1 MTRTTH
7 TRRHEGPEFGR
18 FLAWCALVLLS
29 IVGIAAVALPFVFQ
43 SRAVRARIEAEVAKA
58 VKSETGLDVK
68 LRIDRALWPPG
79 VLVRDIEVASTTPKK
94 PFATIGEAR
103 VTLRPFSLLSGRVV
117 LDTIEVVSPE
127 ADVELVDG
135 KLANLPLK
143 LKEHPPKT
151 EEQSLEPP
159 FRVIAVTS
167 AKVHL
172 KKIDAGVQSVE
183 AELSGI
189 DVDVDVS
196 GEATPVYEARLHKI
210 LGSLHTAHLQESR
223 LPLPSR
229 FVHGLDKT
237 HPFVPVRMFD
247 DDAICGASI
256 SLRMTDAATARVLEL
271 EHFELDVRLDAGG
284 QPGAP
289 PSCATGAVP
298 DDSIVTAR
306 VDSLTL
312 ELPKNDTGKKPKAPK
327 LLAAKDGG
335 RLRVRV
341 PLRLP
346 YRYLKI
352 DPLDG
357 WIALDLDATGTVDF
371 GDPVSGALK
380 SFATGHIE
388 GHELRFSHYRFGSAL
403 TGDFKLDPGLVVSSK
418 KLEVI
423 YGGGVVDLTD
433 VEARLAPNPAAK
445 KNFPLKA
452 TVGIKDLPMPGLIR
466 ELGVSDGA
474 HVRWDFKD
482 ANAKISGYLDPL
494 QLDGELVAHTRNF
507 ELGQRAVEKPNPGHI
522 IGLSPKTNGV
532 ADLGTHV
539 SIRPDHLAF
548 EQIHAAFGGSKLDGR
563 VLLGFDDKLEVDAKS
578 EQFDLADGSPLAAFA
593 MGGVGRFD
601 LKLRGSFGSFKGEGS
616 ASFGSFLFDQ
626 FALGDVESANYK
638 FTSEALIEVDTLKA
652 KRGESKYDVPSMRI
666 DLGHHTGVVV
676 DALTK
681 SSNMSLEDLYA
692 IFKLTGDPRW
702 EDIKGHLG
710 FDARAHFITGG
721 DADPCKG
728 GRLDIDLTG
737 NVLALDLWGE
747 RYDGGNADVSL
758 TWWDFDGGGL
768 GMDLD
773 VHGATLKKKGGGTIV
788 ASGGVRRG
796 GLMNMKVTAAGVNL
810 KSLAAMP
817 PTKIPVD
824 GSIDAVAEVG
834 GTFDTMKIAADVW
847 MTPIRIGDYTLDRS
861 KLRVV
866 REPLKGIEPSPGPDE
881 KGCYPKGKLPAFD
894 PAKWASDPLTGE
906 FSLTGDM
913 FGGAVKFQDMRLTDA
928 RKKVARGK
936 LSIRN
941 LDLGALSLVRFETA
955 EESLGTENDKAQVVP
970 IVGKA
975 SADLTLE
982 KYPLDAWWNSAGK
995 VENITIDVARGDL
1008 GIATVAPTPTLSF
1021 GADGVS
1027 LPKTTLSLRF
1037 GEIPTRVVFAA
1048 KVIRHEGDNKPPD
1061 LEASIDL
1068 PAVPLKRLEEFL
1080 PRFVERAE
1088 GIARAKLRVSGTLA
1102 TPTWDGE
1109 VAIEKGAFAFKQIS
1123 MPLIGVNGKIKIDP
1137 KRGITLENMKGELGG
1152 GTFEVTGGAG
1162 IKGTKLGD
1170 VDVKLSAKAVNF
1182 RYGEG
1187 LSTTFDADI
1196 RTTWSPGDPGFPADP
1211 ARVEGVVEI
1220 DTFLYEKRMGAS
1232 LLGTGVGGAKRTE
1245 VDVYDPTRDVATLD
1259 IEVKSKRGLR
1269 VRNNLVD
1276 ATLGIGVGG
1285 LRVSGT
1291 NQRWGVLGD
1300 LIVQK
1305 GGVIKF
1311 RRHDFEITD
1320 GALRFEDDTKVDP
1333 NIDLSANT
1341 DFRRAASAGSTA
1353 EWRIKLHVY
1362 GTKDDLKFDLSS
1374 DPLLSQEDLIFL
1386 LTIGMTKAESAQ
1398 IGANVAG
1405 GAGLDLLA
1413 NVTGVNETLS
1423 QAIPVIDDIRFGTAY
1438 SLRTGRTE
1446 PQVTFG
1452 KRLSDALRASVTSGF
1467 GERREIQ
1474 ANIEW
1479 QITREFSV
1487 RGSYDNVND
1496 VSSQSL
1502 GNLGVDLR
1510 YRLEFE

>member
-1 MTRTTH
+1 M
-7 TRRHEGPEFGR
+7 
-18 FLAWCALVLLS
+18 LAF
-29 IVGIAAVALPFVFQ
+29 VGIAAVALPFVFQ
-43 SRAVRARIEAEVAKA
+43 SRAVRSRIESAVAQA

-68 LRIDRALWPPG
+68 LHIDRALWPPG
-79 VLVRDIEVASTTPKK
+79 VLVRDIEVASTTPGR
-94 PFATIGEAR
+94 PFATIAEAR
-103 VTLRPFSLLSGRVV
+103 VTLRPFALLSGRVV
-117 LDTIEVVSPE
+117 LDAIEVVSPE
-127 ADVELVDG
+127 AQIELVDG
-135 KLANLPLK
+135 KIANLPLK
-143 LKEHPPKT
+143 LKEHPKT
-151 EEQSLEPP
+151 AEEPSLEPP

-167 AKVHL
+167 AKVRL
-172 KKIDAGVQSVE
+172 KKTDAGVQSID
-183 AELSGI
+183 ADLSGI
-189 DVDVDVS
+189 DVDVDVT
-196 GEATPVYEARLHKI
+196 GDATPIYEARLHKI
-210 LGSLHTAHLQESR
+210 VGALHTAHLQKSR

-237 HPFVPVRMFD
+237 HPFVPVQMYD
-247 DDAICGASI
+247 DDALCGASI
-256 SLRMTDAATARVLEL
+256 SLRMTDAATTRIVEL
-271 EHFELDVRLDAGG
+271 EHFDVDVRLDADADR
-284 QPGAP
+284 GAA

-312 ELPKNDTGKKPKAPK
+312 ELPKNEAGKKPKEPK
-327 LLAAKDGG
+327 LIAAKDGG
-335 RLRVRV
+335 RVRVRV

-346 YRYLKI
+346 YRYLQI

-357 WIALDLDATGTVDF
+357 WLSLDLDATGTVDF
-371 GDPVSGALK
+371 ADPVSGALK
-380 SFATGHIE
+380 TFATGHIE
-388 GHELRFSHYRFGSAL
+388 GHELRFSHFRFGSSL
-403 TGDFKLDPGLVVSSK
+403 TGDFRLDPGLVVSSK
-418 KLEVI
+418 KLEVL

-433 VEARLAPNPAAK
+433 VEAKLAPNPAAK

-452 TVGIKDLPMPGLIR
+452 TVGIKELPMPGLVR
-466 ELGVSDGA
+466 ELGVSDAA

-482 ANAKISGYLDPL
+482 ANAKVSGYLDPL
-494 QLDGELVAHTRNF
+494 GLEGELVAHTRNF
-507 ELGQRAVEKPNPGHI
+507 ELAQRAVEKPNPGHI
-522 IGLSPKTNGV
+522 IGLSPKTGGT
-532 ADLGTHV
+532 ADLTTHV
-539 SIRPDHLAF
+539 VVRPDHLGF
-548 EQIHAAFGGSKLDGR
+548 EQVHAAFGGTRLDGR
-563 VLLGFDDKLEVDAKS
+563 VHLGFDDKLEVDVKS
-578 EQFDLADGSPLAAFA
+578 EQIDLADASPLATFA
-593 MGGVGRFD
+593 IAGAGKVDM
-601 LKLRGSFGSFKGEGS
+601 KLRGTFGSFKGEGA
-616 ASFGSFLFDQ
+616 ASFGGFVFDQ
-626 FALGDVESANYK
+626 FSLGDVESANYK

-666 DLGHHTGVVV
+666 DLGHPTGVVV
-676 DALTK
+676 DALSK

-710 FDARAHFITGG
+710 FDARAHFVTGG

-728 GRLDIDLTG
+728 GRLDLDLTG
-737 NVLALDLWGE
+737 KILALDLWGE

-796 GLMNMKVTAAGVNL
+796 GLLNMKVTAAGVNL

-817 PTKIPVD
+817 ATKIPID
-824 GSIDAVAEVG
+824 GAVDAVAEVG

-847 MTPIRIGDYTLDRS
+847 MTPVRVGEYTLDRS
-861 KLRVV
+861 KLRVI
-866 REPLKGIEPSPGPDE
+866 REPLASIAPSPAPDE
-881 KGCYPKGKLPAFD
+881 KGCYPKSKLPPFD
-894 PAKWASDPLTGE
+894 PMKWATDPLTGE
-906 FSLTGDM
+906 FSLTGEL

-936 LSIRN
+936 VSIRN

-955 EESLGTENDKAQVVP
+955 EESLGTENDKAAVVP

-982 KYPLDAWWNSAGK
+982 KYPLDAWWNSVGK
-995 VENITIDVARGDL
+995 VENITVDIARGDL

-1021 GADGVS
+1021 GATGVT
-1027 LPKTTLSLRF
+1027 LPQTTLSLRF
-1037 GEIPTRVVFAA
+1037 GEVPTRVVLAA
-1048 KVIRHEGDNKPPD
+1048 KILRHAGDTKPPD
-1061 LEASIDL
+1061 LEAYIDL

-1088 GIARAKLRVSGTLA
+1088 GIARARLRVSGTLA

-1137 KRGITLENMKGELGG
+1137 KRGISIENLKGELGG

-1187 LSTTFDADI
+1187 MTTTFDADI
-1196 RTTWSPGDPGFPADP
+1196 RTTWSPGDLGQPSDP

-1220 DTFLYEKRMGAS
+1220 DSFIYEKRMGAS
-1232 LLGTGVGGAKRTE
+1232 ILGSGVGGSKRTD
-1245 VDVYDPTRDVATLD
+1245 VDVYDPAKDTATLD
-1259 IEVKSKRGLR
+1259 IEVKSKHGFR

-1276 ATLGIGVGG
+1276 ATLGIGTGG
-1285 LRVSGT
+1285 LRVTGT

-1300 LIVQK
+1300 LLVQK

-1311 RRHDFEITD
+1311 RRHDFEIID

-1333 NIDLSANT
+1333 NIDLTAVT

-1353 EWRIKLHVY
+1353 EWRIRLHAY
-1362 GTKDDLKFDLSS
+1362 GTKDDLKFDLTS
-1374 DPLLSQEDLIFL
+1374 DPTLSQEDLIFL

-1479 QITREFSV
+1479 QITRDFSV